1 MKVKGDNSLAKQG
14 LEVTYGL
21 FFFFL
26 REKELQ
32 HVNIPRE
39 KKQCTEVKI
48 NKPYEQEQGRDE
60 S

>member
-1 MKVKGDNSLAKQG
+1 MD
-14 LEVTYGL
+14 

-48 NKPYEQEQGRDE
+48 NKPYE
-60 S
+60 